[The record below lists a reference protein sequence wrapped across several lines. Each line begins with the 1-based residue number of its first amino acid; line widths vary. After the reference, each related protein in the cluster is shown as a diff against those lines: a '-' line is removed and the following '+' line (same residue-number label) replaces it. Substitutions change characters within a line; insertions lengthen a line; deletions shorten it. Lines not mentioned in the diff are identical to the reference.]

1 MLLYIFIAFIQFAF
15 LSQQF
20 ECFSSDATDFVHA
33 GTGLTDPPV
42 CLRQLWLYLM
52 KYFALAL

>member
-1 MLLYIFIAFIQFAF
+1 MLLYIFIGFIQFAF

-42 CLRQLWLYLM
+42 CLCRVWLNQ
-52 KYFALAL
+52 